1 MGSQQPAM
9 VMMIGIPGSGKSTFC
24 DEKFPGW
31 RVISLDILRT
41 RHREEQ
47 LLADT
52 VSSRLPC
59 VIDNTNVS
67 RAERAKFIAA
77 GKAAGYRIV
86 GYYLRSSIAE
96 CLKRNAM
103 RTGKARIPDA
113 GVIGRA
119 AQLERPGY
127 GEGFDELFYVAIQ
140 NGAFVVA
147 PWAEN

>member
-1 MGSQQPAM
+1 
-9 VMMIGIPGSGKSTFC
+9 MIGIPGSGKSTFC
-24 DEKFPGW
+24 TEKFPGW

-52 VSSRLPC
+52 VASRLPC

-67 RAERAKFIAA
+67 RAERAKFITA

-86 GYYLRSSIAE
+86 GYYLRSNIDE
-96 CLKRNAM
+96 CLKRNAL

-113 GVIGRA
+113 GVRGRA

-127 GEGFDELFYVAIQ
+127 AEGFDELFYVAIR
-140 NGAFVVA
+140 NGGFVVT
-147 PWAEN
+147 PWANAKPQ

>member
-1 MGSQQPAM
+1 METQKPTM
-9 VMMIGIPGSGKSTFC
+9 VIMIGIPGSGKSTFC

-31 RVISLDILRT
+31 RIISRDILRT

-52 VSSRLPC
+52 VASRLSC

-67 RAERAKFIAA
+67 RAERAKFITA

-86 GYYLRSSIAE
+86 GYYLRSDIDE
-96 CLKRNAM
+96 CLKRNAR

-113 GVIGRA
+113 GVRGRA
-119 AQLERPGY
+119 AQLEHPGY
-127 GEGFDELFYVAIQ
+127 DEDFDELFHVSITDD
-140 NGAFVVA
+140 GFSIT
-147 PWAEN
+147 PWRE